1 MVITNLYFLINQ
13 HLCIDYLNMKSINKS
28 TLLSQ
33 LEQRL
38 ESQLKAITSVYQNL
52 TEEALLKPAINGGWS
67 IAQCFDH
74 LNSYGDFY
82 IPAISKGLN
91 KATFSSQDTVFKSTW
106 LGNYFTRLMEPGQS
120 MKKMKAFKNHIP
132 KNNLNAH
139 EVVSIFIT
147 QLENYLNL
155 IKAANEKDI
164 NAIKI
169 PISLTTLIRL
179 KLGDVFQFIVAHNA
193 RHIAQAQRNL

>member
-1 MVITNLYFLINQ
+1 
-13 HLCIDYLNMKSINKS
+13 MKSINKS

-33 LEQRL
+33 LEHRL
-38 ESQLKAITSVYQNL
+38 ESQLKTATSVYQNL
-52 TEEALLKPAINGGWS
+52 TDAALLKPAKNGGWS

-106 LGNYFTRLMEPGQS
+106 LGNYFAKLMEPSKQ
-120 MKKMKAFKNHIP
+120 MKKMKAFKNHVP

-139 EVVSIFIT
+139 EVISKFIT
-147 QLENYLNL
+147 QSEALLNL
-155 IKAANEKDI
+155 IKAANDKDI

-169 PISLTTLIRL
+169 PISLTTLFRL
-179 KLGDVFQFIVAHNA
+179 KLGDVFQFVLAHND

>member
-1 MVITNLYFLINQ
+1 
-13 HLCIDYLNMKSINKS
+13 MKSINKS

-38 ESQLKAITSVYQNL
+38 ESQLNAATSVYQNL
-52 TEEALLKPAINGGWS
+52 TDAALLKPANNGGWS

-82 IPAISKGLN
+82 IPAISKSLN
-91 KATFSSQDTVFKSTW
+91 KAAFSSSNTVFKSTW
-106 LGNYFTRLMEPGQS
+106 LGDYFTRLMEPGQY
-120 MKKMKAFKNHIP
+120 MKKMKAFKNHVP
-132 KNNLNAH
+132 KNNLKAH
-139 EVVSIFIT
+139 EVISKFIT
-147 QLENYLNL
+147 QSEALLNL
-155 IKAANEKDI
+155 IKAANDKDI

-169 PISLTTLIRL
+169 PISLTAFIRL
-179 KLGDVFQFIVAHNA
+179 KLGDVFQFIIAHNA